1 MNVPSY
7 PHFVH
12 FSTIAKAYFPALDKI
27 FQEQRSSFK
36 KSFEEDSI
44 SKRLTPKTFEKPV
57 TKNEHKKFVFNI
69 NRDAEKFTWEKFSDH
84 SNFPATL

>member
-1 MNVPSY
+1 M
-7 PHFVH
+7 
-12 FSTIAKAYFPALDKI
+12 
-27 FQEQRSSFK
+27 
-36 KSFEEDSI
+36 
-44 SKRLTPKTFEKPV
+44 PKTFEKPV